1 MAFLAHELHPT
12 TVHFPLTLLPSAVVM
27 DALAAASG
35 NRTLDGVGRGLWWS
49 ATAAGLVAGVSGMAA
64 SQEVR
69 ADAPRARR
77 RMLLHGLGNASILAA
92 ALGVTV
98 WRSAHRASWATAGLG
113 LLASAAAVVTAT
125 LGGELVYS
133 DGVGVKALPAS
144 APQGVGNSPPL
155 FRNGGLPALLRDA
168 VRGVAW
174 LVRNA
179 GEALRWDETTKQA
192 LLPGHDSGV
201 ASRPESGAAAP

>member
-155 FRNGGLPALLRDA
+155 FRNGGLPRSSGMRCG
-168 VRGVAW
+168 VSRGSCGTRVKRS
-174 LVRNA
+174 V
-179 GEALRWDETTKQA
+179 GT
-192 LLPGHDSGV
+192 
-201 ASRPESGAAAP
+201 RPEAGAAPRPRLGCCIPS